1 MLSGP
6 LSLDVMK
13 LREYALK
20 HPQEQFNCFGISTSP
35 NTWMIAKLFNSA
47 VVFSSPFFYFQPH
60 PTGEDEL
67 TSAAYL
73 RREIVCR
80 KRSVLLII
88 HLSGMNVPVRVAM
101 CS

>member
-13 LREYALK
+13 LCECALK

-47 VVFSSPFFYFQPH
+47 AFFFFSFYFQPH

-67 TSAAYL
+67 PSAAFL

-88 HLSGMNVPVRVAM
+88 HLSRMNVPARLAM